1 MELTLIRHT
10 FGDLATLGDMD
21 VDGLPFCHTL
31 ELPRGDYGKGCAI
44 PLGRYRVI
52 LNPSQRF
59 QRIMPRVLDVPGRS
73 GILIHK
79 GNTHLNT
86 EGCILVGLEIVG
98 EDRLMH
104 STEAYDRLFKLL
116 CYAEADTWLTVQ
128 EAAKGA
134 A

>member
-1 MELTLIRHT
+1 MDLTLTRHT
-10 FGDLATLGDMD
+10 FGPLATLGDLD

-44 PLGRYRVI
+44 PPGRYKVI
-52 LNPSQRF
+52 LNPSARF
-59 QRIMPRVLDVPGRS
+59 QRIMPRVLDVPGRT

-98 EDRLMH
+98 PDHLMH
-104 STEAYDRLFKLL
+104 STEAYDRLFKAL
-116 CYAEADTWLTVQ
+116 CYADSDTWLTVS
-128 EAAKGA
+128 EAQA
-134 A
+134 AA